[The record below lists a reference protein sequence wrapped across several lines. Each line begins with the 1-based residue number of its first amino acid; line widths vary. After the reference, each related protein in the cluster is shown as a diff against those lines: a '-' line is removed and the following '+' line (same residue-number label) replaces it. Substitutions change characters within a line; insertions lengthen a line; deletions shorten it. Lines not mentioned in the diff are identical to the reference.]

1 MSELVL
7 EDEKMADDEDEE
19 IVDSLDRK
27 LAMFY
32 LCLLV
37 VRLIGDNTLPLDDE
51 DERIDWDMTELLP
64 INEDIA
70 DGEDGSDEEIEV
82 LDEDSL

>member
-51 DERIDWDMTELLP
+51 DERID
-64 INEDIA
+64 
-70 DGEDGSDEEIEV
+70 
-82 LDEDSL
+82 

>member
-27 LAMFY
+27 LAMFV
-32 LCLLV
+32 CLLV

-51 DERIDWDMTELLP
+51 DERID
-64 INEDIA
+64 
-70 DGEDGSDEEIEV
+70 
-82 LDEDSL
+82 